1 MGEMQWFVALQE
13 ELEFIPALLAFISN
27 YGMPIVFGL
36 VMYLCRGIGLST
48 IARRRGLDLPWLAWL
63 PLGNLWILGS
73 ISDQYR
79 QLTFEQVRN
88 KKRMLLWQGVS
99 CFTAVALFAAGIWVA
114 ASGMLEMRYS
124 ELSPVAAGMGFT
136 ALFLLAGALW
146 LLLRINAYIALF
158 DLLRSCEPKK
168 AMVYLLLCI
177 IVYAAQP
184 FVVLALRNKD
194 NGIPLRRE
202 PRIYYRE
209 NPCEF

>member
-1 MGEMQWFVALQE
+1 MGESQWFVAMQE
-13 ELEFIPALLAFISN
+13 ELEFIPLLLSFIST
-27 YGMPIVFGL
+27 YGMPIMFG
-36 VMYLCRGIGLST
+36 VAMYLCQSIGLST
-48 IARRRGLDLPWLAWL
+48 IARRHGLGSPGLAWI
-63 PLGNLWILGS
+63 PLGNLWVLGS

-79 QLTFEQVRN
+79 QVTFEQGQN
-88 KKRMLLWQGVS
+88 KKRTLLWLGLS
-99 CFTAVALFAAGIWVA
+99 CFTAVVLFAAGIWAA
-114 ASGMLEMRYS
+114 ASGILETRYPD
-124 ELSPVAAGMGFT
+124 LSPVAAGMGFT

-158 DLLRSCEPKK
+158 DLLRSCEPGK

-194 NGIPLRRE
+194 NGIPLRRD
-202 PRIYYRE
+202 PRTYERE